1 VEKEISFLRISEIF
15 QSIQGEGPAMGRP
28 ATFIRLAGCN
38 LNCDGCDTQLKSWNE
53 VPCVAL
59 LDRIESKRAVIT
71 GGEPTQQMEELLE
84 LIDLSSEKGIEIH
97 IETNGTNQI
106 PEASLRK
113 VHYAVVS
120 PKRDS
125 PIDFGFWASKENVH
139 FKFVIGPADWCWPPE
154 ILEAQAHL
162 LPRNRFWIMPLGR
175 DPNLPL
181 ARMAWDLAIRLG
193 VNYSD
198 RLHIR
203 LMKR

>member
-1 VEKEISFLRISEIF
+1 
-15 QSIQGEGPAMGRP
+15 MGRP

-38 LNCDGCDTQLKSWNE
+38 LDCEGCDTQLKSWKE
-53 VPCVAL
+53 VPCIAL
-59 LDRIESKRAVIT
+59 LDRIESRRAVIT
-71 GGEPTQQMEELLE
+71 GGEPTQQIEELLE

-106 PEASLRK
+106 PDVSLRK
-113 VHYAVVS
+113 VHCAVVS
-120 PKRDS
+120 PKRGS
-125 PIDFGFWASKENVH
+125 YVDFGFWASKENVH
-139 FKFVIGPADWCWPPE
+139 FKFVMGPADWCWPPE

-162 LPRNRFWIMPLGR
+162 IPHDKFWIMPLGR

-181 ARMAWDLAIRLG
+181 AREAWDLAIRLG